1 MQVPVWT
8 KPALWGVAI
17 GAIGIAIVGFS
28 QFGWRTAGSAEQLAQ
43 ERSGTAVVAALVP
56 FCVTK
61 AEQDPDKTVLAKFQA
76 EESSYSRSDMV
87 QKAGWATL
95 AGEKSSDDSLAR
107 ACSDKLHGMK
117 SG

>member
-61 AEQDPDKTVLAKFQA
+61 AEQDPDKTVLAKLRA
-76 EESSYSRSDMV
+76 EGSSYTRDDMV
-87 QKAGWATL
+87 TKASWATL
-95 AGEKSSDDSLAR
+95 VGSTAPDSALVNACSEKLHDMKSS
-107 ACSDKLHGMK
+107 
-117 SG
+117 